1 MQVPIGGGSGR
12 RAERV
17 HVFPQGSGGGAAGI
31 EGEQQGGIAGNALPD
46 ARLLPQGCREG
57 VYAATDGRVDP
68 GLPFQQEPVGT
79 KGADMT
85 GEAHPGKVR
94 ITQKVVL
101 FALTSPPTA
110 MPNDPDEDDLKRYYS
125 IGEVAKKLGVN
136 TSLIRFWENEFSHI
150 KPNKNS
156 RGDRRFTKENI
167 QQLREVYHL
176 VRERGF
182 TLDGARREIASAGK
196 PQAGKQEV
204 IDRLLAVRG
213 RLKALRDA

>member
-1 MQVPIGGGSGR
+1 
-12 RAERV
+12 
-17 HVFPQGSGGGAAGI
+17 
-31 EGEQQGGIAGNALPD
+31 
-46 ARLLPQGCREG
+46 
-57 VYAATDGRVDP
+57 
-68 GLPFQQEPVGT
+68 
-79 KGADMT
+79 MT